1 VCKNDD
7 VRVNNYVVGLCIV
20 SIETGYHV
28 DQRIGFRCGSEAVT
42 LISKAVESPSLLI
55 TSVVDL
61 EAYPVSQVESDF
73 Q

>member
-1 VCKNDD
+1 M
-7 VRVNNYVVGLCIV
+7 
-20 SIETGYHV
+20 